1 MNKSFRE
8 LKQKQKDKIINW
20 IYEEYK
26 NYVSENGSVPGE
38 QGDAQIMS
46 AVLDKIEQAGIWIP
60 SYEIEDYY
68 VSRKA
73 RLKQRYENEKR
84 LKYKEYVDF
93 YKSVIDQDRSAVVMC
108 NLNHEIIYMNPATIT
123 YYEKGGGEQLI
134 GKSILDC
141 HNEDSQRKMKQVVE
155 WFAASPKHNLVYTFY
170 HEKQNKD
177 VYMIAFRSGEELIGY
192 YEKHEFRNR
201 ETMKM
206 YDLW

>member
-1 MNKSFRE
+1 MAKKNKTKIHKVVDGQLLQMNKSFRE

-26 NYVSENGSVPGE
+26 KYVSENGSVPGE

-60 SYEIEDYY
+60 SYEVEDYY

-84 LKYKEYVDF
+84 LKYK
-93 YKSVIDQDRSAVVMC
+93 
-108 NLNHEIIYMNPATIT
+108 
-123 YYEKGGGEQLI
+123 
-134 GKSILDC
+134 
-141 HNEDSQRKMKQVVE
+141 
-155 WFAASPKHNLVYTFY
+155 
-170 HEKQNKD
+170 D
-177 VYMIAFRSGEELIGY
+177 VYMIALRSGEELIGY
-192 YEKHEFRNR
+192 YEKHEFRNS